1 MNLAQAESYFND
13 LGRQLPAQTVI
24 VLTGGIAASL
34 LADARTTDDIDF
46 AVIKPLVRHWDE
58 VSGLLTRLA
67 AKRGIQVQFSEDL
80 DRWSSVT
87 LLDWKK
93 HTRLHRKSGK
103 LEVRILDPLYFS
115 IGKITRGTERDV
127 QDLRA
132 VLRAQKTGWE
142 PLVRLWAKA
151 LKKSP
156 RSTALPLVKRQMLAF
171 LKDEG
176 PWVWGK
182 RFKPEEAVGLF
193 EMSLKKRLKG

>member
-1 MNLAQAESYFND
+1 LNLEQAEAYFND

-46 AVIKPLVRHWDE
+46 AVIKPLLKHWDA
-58 VSGLLTRLA
+58 VAGTLTRLA

-93 HTRLHRKSGK
+93 HTRLHRRSGK

-115 IGKITRGTERDV
+115 IGKITRSRQGDID
-127 QDLRA
+127 DLVA
-132 VLRAQKTGWE
+132 VLKAQKTDWR
-142 PLVRLWAKA
+142 PLVKLWAKA
-151 LKKSP
+151 LQKSP
-156 RSTALPLVKRQMLAF
+156 RSTALPLVKQQMLTF
-171 LKDEG
+171 LKDQG
-176 PWVWGK
+176 PGIWGK
-182 RFKPEEAVGLF
+182 HFRAQEAASAF
-193 EMSLKKRLKG
+193 EASLKR